1 MALTTAFY
9 TALSGLDVNS
19 RNLDVIG
26 NNISNVNTAAYKS
39 GRAVFTPEFSSSL
52 NFGTPPSGSSGGTN
66 PLQIGLGTRFEGIQ
80 RDFNNGAIQT
90 TGIATNLALEGSGF
104 FIVEDR
110 GTRSFSR
117 AGAFTLN
124 RDNQLV
130 DLSGGLVQGYGV
142 DAGFNI
148 VPNVLQTVTIP
159 LGTLTVAEA
168 SRTVNF
174 AGNMNA
180 SGALSTGGSIHQ
192 SRVFYT
198 GLSGGAGSAPA
209 AGTESTGAEDL
220 TVAGTNL
227 YIDDGAGGSYLAIEG
242 GTSTIL
248 TIQGVEKTG
257 KDMGTHTFAFVATQ
271 AAADALGVDDW
282 GTSLA
287 DFADFV
293 DEVLGLDS
301 TSILGTD
308 LGGGAAITGGR
319 LVITGNEGTAQNLAM
334 QTADFLASNLS
345 SGVGQPFVMTKMQDA
360 DGESV
365 RTSFVV
371 YDSLGTPLGVDLTFV
386 KEAVTPGGGTTWEFI
401 AETTDTDSNDRVVGL
416 GLVEFDANGNFV
428 TATNNAFSLARNNG
442 AVTPLTVSMEFRSD
456 TDAIFSLADT
466 GSTLA
471 AVRQDGF
478 PIGTLD
484 EFSIGQDGTVTGA
497 FTNGLTRTL
506 GQVAIATFGNDQGL
520 IDTGGGRFMT
530 GPSSGD
536 PVIHAPG
543 QFGSGRIIGGALEL
557 SNVDLAT
564 EFVNLITSST
574 GFSAASR
581 VITTTDQLIQQLLSI
596 AR

>member
-26 NNISNVNTAAYKS
+26 NNIANVNTSAYKS
-39 GRAVFTPEFSSSL
+39 GRAVFTPQFSSNL
-52 NFGTPPSGSSGGTN
+52 TFGTPPTGESGGAN

-80 RDFNNGAIQT
+80 RNFNNGAIQT

-104 FIVEDR
+104 FIVEED
-110 GTRSFSR
+110 GVRSFSR

-130 DLSGGLVQGYGV
+130 DLSGGMVKGYGV
-142 DAGFNI
+142 DDSFNI
-148 VPNVLQTVTIP
+148 IPNVLESVNIP

-168 SRTVNF
+168 TQTINF

-180 SGALSTGGSIHQ
+180 SGPLSTGGSIHQ
-192 SRVFYT
+192 SRVFHT
-198 GLSGGAGSAPA
+198 GLTGGPGSPPDPLTVA
-209 AGTESTGAEDL
+209 TGAEDL
-220 TVAGTNL
+220 TVAGNDL
-227 YIDDGAGGSYLAIEG
+227 YIDDGAGGSYLALEG

-248 TIQGVEKTG
+248 TISGVEKTG
-257 KDMGTHTFAFVATQ
+257 KDMGQHSFAFVGSQ

-282 GTSLA
+282 GTSLN
-287 DFADFV
+287 DYADFV
-293 DEVLGLDS
+293 DDVLGLDQTVIS
-301 TSILGTD
+301 GEHLSGSAT
-308 LGGGAAITGGR
+308 ITGGR
-319 LVITGNEGTAQNLAM
+319 LVITGNEGTAQNLSM
-334 QTADFLASNLS
+334 QTADFVASNVVN
-345 SGVGQPFVMTKMQDA
+345 GIAQPFVMTKMQEA

-386 KEAVTPGGGTTWEFI
+386 KQSVTAGGGTTWEFI
-401 AETTDTDSNDRVVGL
+401 AESTDTDSNNRVVGL
-416 GLVEFDANGNFV
+416 GLVEFDSNGNFV
-428 TATNNAFSLARNNG
+428 SVTNNAFSLERDNG
-442 AVTPLTVSMEFRSD
+442 AVTPLTVSMEFSSD
-456 TDAIFSLADT
+456 TDAVFSLADT
-466 GSTLA
+466 SSTLA

-484 EFSIGQDGTVTGA
+484 EFSIGENGTITGA

-506 GQVAIATFGNDQGL
+506 GQIAIATFGNEQGL
-520 IDTGGGRFMT
+520 IDQGGGRFMT
-530 GPSSGD
+530 GPGSGD
-536 PVIHAPG
+536 PRVHAPG
-543 QFGSGRIIGGALEL
+543 EFGSGRIIGGALEL

-581 VITTTDQLIQQLLSI
+581 VITTTDQLIQQLMTIS
-596 AR
+596 R